1 MVMIFYEGFIVTKV
15 VGSVNKRGHGNKSG
29 GNCN

>member
-15 VGSVNKRGHGNKSG
+15 GGIVIKGRHGNKSG